1 MTTRTTFGP
10 AQKLHLDRAA
20 RNAGEAFAFHE
31 PDAAP
36 AAQRLLPSSLV
47 WLSIAAIAMLGL
59 GLAF

>member
-1 MTTRTTFGP
+1 MATHTSVGP
-10 AQKLHLDRAA
+10 ARKLHLDRAA

-31 PDAAP
+31 RDAAP
-36 AAQRLLPSSLV
+36 ATQRMLPPSLV